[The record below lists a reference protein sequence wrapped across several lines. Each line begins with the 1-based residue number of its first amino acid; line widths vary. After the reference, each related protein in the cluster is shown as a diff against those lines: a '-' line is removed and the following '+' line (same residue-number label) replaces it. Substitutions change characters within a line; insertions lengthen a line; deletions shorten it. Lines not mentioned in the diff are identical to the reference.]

1 MTKLF
6 VIVLSGLMI
15 TGMISCKK
23 VSIFKKEYTCNC
35 TTITSYT
42 SSDPTIYPPL
52 PNETSVER
60 IPFEAKKK
68 DADSKCK
75 EMEIDY
81 GQPIIIT
88 TDSIPTGFD
97 ANFNIIWQSV
107 TETITKTDAC
117 TVI

>member
-6 VIVLSGLMI
+6 VIALSGLMI

-23 VSIFKKEYTCNC
+23 EYTCNC
-35 TTITSYT
+35 STITSYS
-42 SSDPTIYPPL
+42 SSDPTLLPPL

-75 EMEIDY
+75 EMEIDH
-81 GQPIIIT
+81 GQPTIYTREIYMGY
-88 TDSIPTGFD
+88 DD
-97 ANFNIIWQSV
+97 DFNPIYQNV
-107 TETITKTDAC
+107 TETMTITDAC
-117 TVI
+117 TVN

>member
-6 VIVLSGLMI
+6 VIALSGLMI
-15 TGMISCKK
+15 TGMISCEKISLKK
-23 VSIFKKEYTCNC
+23 QYICNC
-35 TTITSYT
+35 SSTTSY
-42 SSDPTIYPPL
+42 SSSNPNIYSPSPNYTI
-52 PNETSVER
+52 VER
-60 IPFEAKKK
+60 VPFEAKKK

-75 EMEIDY
+75 EMEIDH

-107 TETITKTDAC
+107 TQTITITDAC
-117 TVI
+117 TV

>member
-1 MTKLF
+1 MRKLF
-6 VIVLSGLMI
+6 VIALSGLMI

-23 VSIFKKEYTCNC
+23 EYTCNC
-35 TTITSYT
+35 STITSYS
-42 SSDPTIYPPL
+42 SSDPTLLPPL

-75 EMEIDY
+75 EMEIDH

-107 TETITKTDAC
+107 TQTITITDAC
-117 TVI
+117 TV